1 MNGPAASPF
10 PWRAVM
16 ALGLGRLA
24 WPPDTFWSATPCEI
38 LAAAGAF
45 GAGEAVAD
53 RIAGGEID
61 VVKAADL
68 LENLAWRGLAG
79 RKRSDPS
86 G

>member
-1 MNGPAASPF
+1 MDFNIM
-10 PWRAVM
+10 AV
-16 ALGLGRLA
+16 ALV
-24 WPPDTFWSATPCEI
+24 
-38 LAAAGAF
+38 

-61 VVKAADL
+61 VAKAADL

-79 RKRSDPS
+79 RKRTDSP

>member
-45 GAGEAVAD
+45 GAGEAVAPPRRSELD
-53 RIAGGEID
+53 RLMRAYPDQRAGSHPID
-61 VVKAADL
+61 HPGG
-68 LENLAWRGLAG
+68 WT
-79 RKRSDPS
+79 
-86 G
+86 